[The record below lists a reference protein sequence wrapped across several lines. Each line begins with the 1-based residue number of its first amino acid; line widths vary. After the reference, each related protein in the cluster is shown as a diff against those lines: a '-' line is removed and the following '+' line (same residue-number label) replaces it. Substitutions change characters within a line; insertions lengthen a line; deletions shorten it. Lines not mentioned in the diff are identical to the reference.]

1 MTDKIKIFII
11 HGKEDKAVAKQLYDD
26 LKACQNIEPF
36 MEDDVLAGENI
47 EMTMRRNIR
56 KSNYVLAVMSEKT
69 LSERSLFQKNLKLAL
84 NILDEFPDNQIYL
97 IPVRIDECEPADER
111 LQQRKPADLFPD
123 YHKGLNEILRSF
135 GSASS
140 QQQTTPKS
148 KFKLAIYAILAY
160 FVLLPLLWCF
170 LHEKDWWFYTKIPI
184 VSKTPELSNDVVLI
198 DIPYHDKVN
207 FRERIGLFLQYLA
220 QDIEIPS
227 VIGLDIIYKKFD
239 AENEQTKEAT
249 AELIKGIKLLTAKGV
264 PVIAGYDP
272 GLSEKDYDTEVLN
285 AVTDIGHNLI
295 HVSNGKFH
303 ASIYET
309 KKSSSYIGL
318 EIIPFFAV
326 KMVQDHFF
334 RLCIIDWGSECICG
348 IDWEGYTKKINRK
361 YHNIILSQY
370 QKSFEFM
377 QCYPDSDK
385 ASSQICTDR
394 RFGGKMVIIGNFEKD
409 FKEPDDFF
417 GIHAIGYAVQM
428 LADQAKGKDILIAI
442 EDREWVIG
450 LFGLVFSMVEVALY
464 ALIFY
469 FFKKFGM
476 IKRSILSLLLS
487 ILISAIL
494 FLCVMML
501 KNDKLFAD
509 ISVVIS
515 GILSSAIC
523 IANYELFRNPDF
535 GKNPGVY
542 SE

>member
-1 MTDKIKIFII
+1 
-11 HGKEDKAVAKQLYDD
+11 
-26 LKACQNIEPF
+26 
-36 MEDDVLAGENI
+36 
-47 EMTMRRNIR
+47 
-56 KSNYVLAVMSEKT
+56 
-69 LSERSLFQKNLKLAL
+69 
-84 NILDEFPDNQIYL
+84 
-97 IPVRIDECEPADER
+97 
-111 LQQRKPADLFPD
+111 
-123 YHKGLNEILRSF
+123 
-135 GSASS
+135 
-140 QQQTTPKS
+140 
-148 KFKLAIYAILAY
+148 LAY

-170 LHEKDWWFYTKIPI
+170 LHEKDWWFYTRT
-184 VSKTPELSNDVVLI
+184 VNFSKKPELSKDIVLI
-198 DIPYHDKVN
+198 DIPYPDKIN
-207 FRERIGLFLQYLA
+207 FRKRTGQFLQQLA
-220 QDIEIPS
+220 QISDMPS
-227 VIGLDIIYKKFD
+227 AVGLDIVYKKFD
-239 AENEQTKEAT
+239 AENEQTKEAS
-249 AELIKGIKLLTAKGV
+249 AKLIKGISLLKAKGI

-272 GLSEKDYDTEVLN
+272 DIAKENYDPQIRDI
-285 AVTDIGHNLI
+285 VTDVGHNRVL
-295 HVSNGKFH
+295 VRDGRFH
-303 ASIYET
+303 AKIYEAN
-309 KKSSSYIGL
+309 KSSSQISI
-318 EIIPFFAV
+318 EILPFFGAV
-326 KMVQDHFF
+326 MIKHGC
-334 RLCIIDWGSECICG
+334 RLGDDYIRTIE
-348 IDWEGYTKKINRK
+348 KKYNNVLPI
-361 YHNIILSQY
+361 QY

-385 ASSQICTDR
+385 ASSQICNDR